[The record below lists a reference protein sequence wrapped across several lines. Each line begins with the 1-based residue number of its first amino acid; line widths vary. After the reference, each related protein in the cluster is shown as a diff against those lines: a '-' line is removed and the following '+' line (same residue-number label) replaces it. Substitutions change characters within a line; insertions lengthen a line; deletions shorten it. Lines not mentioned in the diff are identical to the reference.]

1 MPELGW
7 ISFLFVGLLAG
18 FIAEKVLKRDH
29 GLVTNLIV
37 GVIGAYLGGAVFN
50 MLGLDASG
58 LLGAIVVA
66 TIGAILLLIIWGM
79 IKGKRAQG

>member
-50 MLGLDASG
+50 MLGLGASG
-58 LLGAIVVA
+58 LIGAIVVA